1 MPVSQQQLPAA
12 PAGAGADFAA
22 FYDQTAA
29 WVYGLV
35 LRILGDD
42 ARAATVLT
50 AAYREAVHW
59 TGLDE
64 PARRARVLHRARE
77 LALLERRHTKRPAAR
92 TGAGTGASVVPMRHA
107 AGIVPVQDAWSKLEP
122 MDREILGLAY
132 FQGST
137 VAAIA
142 AAVGESESNVR
153 ARLRQAL
160 GRVAAHSKAREARP

>member
-12 PAGAGADFAA
+12 PGGAGADFAA

-35 LRILGDD
+35 LRIVGDE
-42 ARAATVLT
+42 ARAAAVLT
-50 AAYREAVHW
+50 AAYREAAHW
-59 TGLDE
+59 TPLDE
-64 PARRARVLHRARE
+64 PACRSRLLQRARE
-77 LALLERRHTKRPAAR
+77 LALFEHRRTKRPAPR
-92 TGAGTGASVVPMRHA
+92 TGAGGGASVVPMRPA
-107 AGIVPVQDAWSKLEP
+107 AGIAPVQDAWSRLQP

-132 FQGST
+132 FHGST

-142 AAVGESESNVR
+142 AAVGESESEVR

>member
-12 PAGAGADFAA
+12 PVGAGADFAA

-35 LRILGDD
+35 LRIVGDD

-50 AAYREAVHW
+50 AAYREAARW
-59 TGLDE
+59 TDLDE
-64 PARRARVLHRARE
+64 PARRSRVLRRARE
-77 LALLERRHTKRPAAR
+77 LALLERRHPKRPAAR
-92 TGAGTGASVVPMRHA
+92 TGAGASVVPMRPA
-107 AGIVPVQDAWSKLEP
+107 AGIAPVQDAWSRLDP

-142 AAVGESESNVR
+142 AAVGGSETEVR